1 RRQLP
6 GRLRPHAREGGP
18 AHHPGGAGRPHP
30 RAAAQ
35 PERAL
40 RGRRADRPGVDL
52 LPDGQELHRAHRGA
66 PALARPPQ
74 APAVRHLHRG
84 QHGLRAAR
92 LLHVRGRGGP
102 DRHRADH
109 VLLLLQREGADP
121 RSGRDPGVH
130 HVPERPLLPLHQR
143 LLPPDDARH
152 RPPPEGDLP
161 GDDAAG
167 LPVRPQQGASPL
179 PQHDGVD
186 APGGGR
192 PLGPLGRSRP
202 AGARARVAPGAGS
215 PPQVAHVARG
225 GARPLRAPPRAELH
239 EGGRGGGAG
248 AGAAAARPARVPVQD
263 RHGPAGPAPAQHH
276 RHAGPA
282 DLRVRRGFAHRLVGA
297 AEGAAQV
304 PAGQGRP
311 VPDLRHEPRARSAAG
326 RRARAGAQRGSAGPS
341 HQPLAPL
348 GRRTGVMEKFR
359 GVDYYGMDELL
370 TEEQRMMR
378 DAVRDWVEAK
388 FLPIV
393 NQHHRDGTFPTELAR
408 DLGEMGV
415 FGATLKGYGCAG
427 LDNVAYGLIMQE
439 LERGDSG
446 LRSFASVQSGLV
458 MYPIY
463 AYGSDA
469 QKDRWLPR
477 LQSGAALGCFGL
489 TEPDH
494 GSDPGSMKTR
504 AVKKGQEYV
513 LNGTKLWIT
522 NGSVADVAVVW
533 AKGDDGEIGGY
544 LVEKGTPG
552 YSTLDI
558 HGKFSM
564 RASITSELAFADC
577 KIPLE

>member
-1 RRQLP
+1 
-6 GRLRPHAREGGP
+6 
-18 AHHPGGAGRPHP
+18 
-30 RAAAQ
+30 
-35 PERAL
+35 
-40 RGRRADRPGVDL
+40 
-52 LPDGQELHRAHRGA
+52 
-66 PALARPPQ
+66 
-74 APAVRHLHRG
+74 
-84 QHGLRAAR
+84 
-92 LLHVRGRGGP
+92 
-102 DRHRADH
+102 
-109 VLLLLQREGADP
+109 
-121 RSGRDPGVH
+121 
-130 HVPERPLLPLHQR
+130 
-143 LLPPDDARH
+143 
-152 RPPPEGDLP
+152 
-161 GDDAAG
+161 
-167 LPVRPQQGASPL
+167 
-179 PQHDGVD
+179 
-186 APGGGR
+186 
-192 PLGPLGRSRP
+192 
-202 AGARARVAPGAGS
+202 
-215 PPQVAHVARG
+215 
-225 GARPLRAPPRAELH
+225 
-239 EGGRGGGAG
+239 
-248 AGAAAARPARVPVQD
+248 
-263 RHGPAGPAPAQHH
+263 
-276 RHAGPA
+276 
-282 DLRVRRGFAHRLVGA
+282 
-297 AEGAAQV
+297 
-304 PAGQGRP
+304 
-311 VPDLRHEPRARSAAG
+311 
-326 RRARAGAQRGSAGPS
+326 
-341 HQPLAPL
+341 
-348 GRRTGVMEKFR
+348 MEKFR
-359 GVDYYGMDELL
+359 GVDYYGIDELL

-393 NQHHRDGTFPTELAR
+393 SQHHRDGTFPMELAR

-463 AYGSDA
+463 SYGSDA

-477 LQSGAALGCFGL
+477 LQSGEALGCFGL

-504 AVKKGQEYV
+504 AVKKGNEYV

-577 KIPLE
+577 RISLENKLPGVKGLKGPLSCLSQARYGIAWGAIGAAMSCYDWALQYSQQRIQFNKPIGSFQLVQQKLVWMITEITKAQLLCWRLGQLKDEGRARPQQISMAKMNNVQMALDGARMARDILGAAGIVDEHPIIRHMMNLETVNTYEGTHDIHTLIVGRDITGLDAFGI